1 MKLTVSKYCALILS
15 AGALI
20 TGKNA
25 ISSSI
30 VESNIPVRG
39 VTISSK
45 EKVNWEKVSEN
56 FDYVYINVGDGL
68 HDDEKF
74 EENYENARKNKID
87 VGVVIDNQLGYS
99 GWEKP
104 SDMTKYAEYRYS
116 HVKINKLMGKDIK
129 YPIFLKIDY
138 GDRPIEEA
146 LPKAYAEDLLNRYEL
161 ILTHNKYIP
170 GVYVTKENY
179 EYLKN
184 NIKDFDER
192 FTVWIMDKEKKEECV
207 SFSSISE
214 SKQSISDKEIDMIDG
229 YNNVTETGVEG
240 ELGIASVHY
249 SKLNYNHHASAIIP
263 ILFLGVEA
271 LGFSGN
277 TIYKKRK
284 ASKEKS
290 EKEKV
295 IYL

>member
-25 ISSSI
+25 ISSHI
-30 VESNIPVRG
+30 VESSIPGRG

-45 EKVNWEKVSEN
+45 EKVDWDMVAKN

-74 EENYENARKNKID
+74 EENYEKAMKNKLD
-87 VGVVIDNQLGYS
+87 VGVVIDNKLGYS

-116 HVKINKLMGKDIK
+116 HVKIGKLMDKNIK
-129 YPIFLKIDY
+129 YPIYLKIEYDQ
-138 GDRPIEEA
+138 PINEA
-146 LPKAYAEDLLNRYEL
+146 LPKEYANDLLDRYEL
-161 ILTHNKYIP
+161 ILTHNKYVP
-170 GVYVTKENY
+170 GVYTTKENY
-179 EYLKN
+179 EYLKE
-184 NIKDFDER
+184 NIRDFDER
-192 FTVWIMDKEKKEECV
+192 FSIWIMDKEKREDKV

-214 SKQSISDKEIDMIDG
+214 VNQAFSKDSIDMKDG
-229 YNNVTETGVEG
+229 YTNVTGTGVEG
-240 ELGIASVHY
+240 EDGVTSVHY
-249 SKLNYNHHASAIIP
+249 SRLNYNHHDSMIFPII
-263 ILFLGVEA
+263 FLGIEA
-271 LGFSGN
+271 LGFSGT

-284 ASKEKS
+284 EIEDRKEKQ
-290 EKEKV
+290 KV
-295 IYL
+295 IYY